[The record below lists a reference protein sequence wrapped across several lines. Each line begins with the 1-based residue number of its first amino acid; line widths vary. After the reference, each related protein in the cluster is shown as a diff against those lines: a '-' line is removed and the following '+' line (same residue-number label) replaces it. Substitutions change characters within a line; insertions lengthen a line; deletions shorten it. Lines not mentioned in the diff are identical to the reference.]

1 MKIKKI
7 KFIIICFF
15 TIFMLVNNMT
25 ISKAASNRKTTVV
38 IKTNLTKSNYLKKVK
53 KAFKN
58 PSIEE
63 IYVYDSSLLK
73 NNNWYTISYN
83 SNTLNQTRIKLT
95 LPPTITPINVKT
107 VSDYIGT
114 NAIAKAEGSPG
125 DYLEISKTKNV
136 SRTVS
141 TTRTDQ
147 KTTGTPISK
156 LTISNAV
163 GYSVTSS
170 DQISIKGSC
179 TVPKKHNGKK
189 VKSMSFNAHAIYQVK
204 SFDLQWSNGIS
215 RKIIGYGT
223 AKRPYGIKFKRIYKY
238 K

>member
-1 MKIKKI
+1 MSRG
-7 KFIIICFF
+7 
-15 TIFMLVNNMT
+15 LGD
-25 ISKAASNRKTTVV
+25 
-38 IKTNLTKSNYLKKVK
+38 
-53 KAFKN
+53 
-58 PSIEE
+58 
-63 IYVYDSSLLK
+63 VYK
-73 NNNWYTISYN
+73 R
-83 SNTLNQTRIKLT
+83 Q
-95 LPPTITPINVKT
+95 PTITPINVKT

-189 VKSMSFNAHAIYQVK
+189 LNRCLLMPM
-204 SFDLQWSNGIS
+204 
-215 RKIIGYGT
+215 
-223 AKRPYGIKFKRIYKY
+223 PYTR
-238 K
+238 